1 MIANAQTGGSGTA
14 SEAISIEGNMNPG
27 PFGLSGAPPSVE
39 KIPSADEIS
48 SQAICQAGNG

>member
-14 SEAISIEGNMNPG
+14 SAAISIEGNMNPG